1 MPDKCLTKKGLW
13 SEMAPPARGHKAM
26 VFEIMKSFFPGI
38 CRLKSVF
45 DCLYDT
51 HQTPEIAREASLIG
65 SDY

>member
-1 MPDKCLTKKGLW
+1 MPDKCLTKKAYGQKW
-13 SEMAPPARGHKAM
+13 HHQARGHKAM